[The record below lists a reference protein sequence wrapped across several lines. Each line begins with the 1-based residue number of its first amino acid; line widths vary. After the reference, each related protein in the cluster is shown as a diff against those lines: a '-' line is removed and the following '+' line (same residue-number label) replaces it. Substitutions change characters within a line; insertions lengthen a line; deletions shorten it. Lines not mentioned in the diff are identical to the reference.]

1 MNRKLLNFIDS
12 IPVGCATALIFSII
26 AVLTL
31 MPSSDVPSVNIPNI
45 DKAVHAIMFGTL
57 STVMLFD
64 VARYRRHISMPLLLI
79 CATIASAIGGGLEL
93 LQGAMSM
100 GRGAEWADLIADT
113 LGAFLL
119 PMLLFKPLRELTEYH
134 TLSSSIIRNANR
146 IPAQIEQLY
155 VNSFPVDERRPWS
168 EIENMTN
175 TSQMFR
181 FTLLRSAGKPA
192 GFITWWKLKRGIYVE
207 HFAISP
213 SMRSHGLG
221 AMALKR
227 FCAERGNSPVILE
240 VEPAGSEPMADRRI
254 GFYSRCGF
262 KLHKDFDYIQP
273 PYAPGLN
280 PVRLQLMTYGDIGNL
295 SDLAREI
302 KQEVYGAEN
311 PD

>member
-1 MNRKLLNFIDS
+1 MKRHLFLYLLS
-12 IPVGCATALIFSII
+12 VCSSAII
-26 AVLTL
+26 AQNTIYVSSGTTDIQKGTSESPYGTIEEALKQGLNTTGNDTVHIRIQSGFYPLNQTL
-31 MPSSDVPSVNIPNI
+31 RIDKSPSVPVVIEGEGK
-45 DKAVHAIMFGTL
+45 DKPVISGAITL
-57 STVMLFD
+57 TSWEKTPEGWWKTHVD
-64 VARYRRHISMPLLLI
+64 EVARY
-79 CATIASAIGGGLEL
+79 GL
-93 LQGAMSM
+93 
-100 GRGAEWADLIADT
+100 
-113 LGAFLL
+113 
-119 PMLLFKPLRELTEYH
+119 K
-134 TLSSSIIRNANR
+134 
-146 IPAQIEQLY
+146 IEQLY

>member
-1 MNRKLLNFIDS
+1 
-12 IPVGCATALIFSII
+12 
-26 AVLTL
+26 
-31 MPSSDVPSVNIPNI
+31 
-45 DKAVHAIMFGTL
+45 
-57 STVMLFD
+57 
-64 VARYRRHISMPLLLI
+64 
-79 CATIASAIGGGLEL
+79 
-93 LQGAMSM
+93 
-100 GRGAEWADLIADT
+100 
-113 LGAFLL
+113 
-119 PMLLFKPLRELTEYH
+119 
-134 TLSSSIIRNANR
+134 
-146 IPAQIEQLY
+146 
-155 VNSFPVDERRPWS
+155 
-168 EIENMTN
+168 
-175 TSQMFR
+175 
-181 FTLLRSAGKPA
+181 
-192 GFITWWKLKRGIYVE
+192 
-207 HFAISP
+207 
-213 SMRSHGLG
+213 MRSHGLG